1 MSILCDSNQF
11 LIGILINQQQ
21 YDTIDVDYVRNQYIN
36 RLQNYSAHF
45 YNYGSVILCFDN
57 NNYWRKD
64 VFPYYKYSRKEDRKK
79 STIDW
84 SKIFNDINMIKQAL
98 KNTSYSVMEV
108 DGAEADDIIAV
119 ISKHEYINNTST
131 MIISG
136 DKDFV
141 QLLKYP
147 TVSIYNSQ
155 KNILLK
161 GKICENQFL

>member
-11 LIGILINQQQ
+11 LIGSLINQQQ
-21 YDTIDVDYVRNQYIN
+21 YDSIDVDYVINKYIN
-36 RLQNYSAHF
+36 VLQNYSAHF

-64 VFPYYKYSRKEDRKK
+64 VFFYYKYSRKEERKK

-84 SKIFNDINMIKQAL
+84 TRIFNEINLIKQSL
-98 KNTSYSVMEV
+98 RSSQYSMIEV

-119 ISKHEYINNTST
+119 ISKQEAINNINT

-161 GKICENQFL
+161 GEFCENYFL